1 MHSGRIRTARTL
13 TIGWGVY
20 LPGVVHPPGWCTC
33 PGGCTCQGV
42 YLPRYPPPVNRMTDR
57 CKNITLPQTS
67 FAGGNNDS
75 SYSVSDSEMSRTITF
90 VTGNIRKLEE
100 VTQILGKS
108 FPYKVL
114 LSFILSEL
122 SPSPELCFYL

>member
-1 MHSGRIRTARTL
+1 MHSSRMRTARAL
-13 TIGWGVY
+13 TIGWGGVPARGGIPAWGVY
-20 LPGVVHPPGWCTC
+20 LPGGLPAQGCTC
-33 PGGCTCQGV
+33 PGT
-42 YLPRYPPPVNRMTDR
+42 PPPVNRMTDR

-67 FAGGNNDS
+67 FAGDNNDS

-108 FPYKVL
+108 FPYKVF

-122 SPSPELCFYL
+122 SPSPELLFYL